1 MSIPGAVPFWA
12 FENHT
17 PVSCVGEVFATLPS
31 NSSLPSF
38 RPPFLRG
45 IFDGRLFIQFSLIGR
60 LLSCCLR
67 IGCVILGGLTFC
79 WGHLLQRRSFPGVP
93 SVGWLRRLD

>member
-1 MSIPGAVPFWA
+1 
-12 FENHT
+12 
-17 PVSCVGEVFATLPS
+17 
-31 NSSLPSF
+31 
-38 RPPFLRG
+38 
-45 IFDGRLFIQFSLIGR
+45 LIGR